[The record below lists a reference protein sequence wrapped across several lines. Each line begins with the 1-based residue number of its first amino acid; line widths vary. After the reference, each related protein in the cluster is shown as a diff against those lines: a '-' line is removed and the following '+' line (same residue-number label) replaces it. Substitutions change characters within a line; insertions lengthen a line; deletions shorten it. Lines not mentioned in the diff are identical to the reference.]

1 MFVRCVAMI
10 VLLSGEKLVW
20 GLSRQPRGRAAA
32 RGSGAFSLALIL
44 LYGIDMSK
52 ARGIYKKILTLEL
65 TRH

>member
-10 VLLSGEKLVW
+10 VLLSGERVG

-52 ARGIYKKILTLEL
+52 ARGVYKKVLTLNL
-65 TRH
+65 THR